1 MIIEVENR
9 EDKLINNLVLLWDNS
24 VKSTHLFLSNEE
36 IDNIKKYVPNA
47 LNMVSHLIVLYENDE
62 IVGFM
67 GIEGNKLEM
76 LFIKSTDLKRGYGKK
91 LLEYG
96 IKKNK
101 VNCLTVNEQNP
112 NAISFY
118 EHLGFVTYKRS
129 KLDEQGNSYP
139 ILYMKC
145 KR

>member
-9 EDKLINNLVLLWDNS
+9 EDKLINNLVLLWENF
-24 VKSTHLFLSNEE
+24 VKSTHLFLSTEE

-47 LNMVSHLIVLYENDE
+47 LNMVSHLIALYENDE

-76 LFIKSTDLKRGYGKK
+76 LFIKSTDLKRGYGSK

-96 IKKNK
+96 IKKYK

-118 EHLGFVTYKRS
+118 ERFGFVTYKRS